1 MTRMTACRFA
11 TAAVVAG
18 AVAAAVAAVLTG
30 DIAGGIAGGVA
41 WPGAV
46 VHARDRVAAQAAGS
60 VRGADEAVGDPGKT
74 FTDDLDLT
82 VPEVPIDH
90 PARVYPA
97 TDDFPTGP
105 ALGERFPDF
114 ALSNQRGALIDF
126 HRDRAGRKAVV
137 AFIRSA
143 VW

>member
-1 MTRMTACRFA
+1 MSFQHSHSVVDRFSTAG
-11 TAAVVAG
+11 V
-18 AVAAAVAAVLTG
+18 VAAAVAGSIVA
-30 DIAGGIAGGVA
+30 AIAGGVA

-46 VHARDRVAAQAAGS
+46 VHAQDRVEAQAAGS
-60 VRGADEAVGDPGKT
+60 VRGAHEAAGNPGKT

-105 ALGERFPDF
+105 GLGERFPDF

-126 HRDRAGRKAVV
+126 HGDRAGRKAVV

>member
-1 MTRMTACRFA
+1 MSFQHSHSVVGRCS
-11 TAAVVAG
+11 TAAIM
-18 AVAAAVAAVLTG
+18 AAAVTG
-30 DIAGGIAGGVA
+30 IIAGGVA
-41 WPGAV
+41 WPVAI
-46 VHARDRVAAQAAGS
+46 VHAQDRVAAQAAGS
-60 VRGADEAVGDPGKT
+60 VRGAHEDVGDPGKT

-105 ALGERFPDF
+105 ALGEQFPDF
-114 ALSNQRGALIDF
+114 ALANQRGALIDF
-126 HRDRAGRKAVV
+126 HGDRAGRKAVV